1 MAEEIE
7 IKLRVETAEAARARL
22 APLGFVVRHAREL
35 ETNIVFDTADG
46 RMKRSGE
53 LLRLRRHGA
62 RTVLTYKGAGR
73 VAKYKAREEVE
84 VDVSDGEAFETILA
98 RLGYAPGFRYEKY
111 RTEYERP
118 GESGLVTVDETPMGD
133 FIEIEG
139 APDWID
145 ATARELGFD
154 ETAYITGSY
163 GGLYAE
169 HRRQYP
175 SAPPDMVFEA
185 RDPVRARALL

>member
-7 IKLRVETAEAARARL
+7 IKLRVDSAAARAML
-22 APLGFVVRHAREL
+22 AALGFAVRHAREL

-46 RMKRSGE
+46 RMKRNGE
-53 LLRLRRHGA
+53 LLRLRRQGA
-62 RTVLTYKGAGR
+62 RTLLTFKGPGR
-73 VAKYKAREEVE
+73 AAKHKSREEVE

-98 RLGYAPGFRYEKY
+98 RLGYAPAFRYEKY

-118 GESGLVTVDETPMGD
+118 GENGLVTVDETPIGD

-139 APDWID
+139 EPGWID
-145 ATARELGFD
+145 ATAWDLGFD

-163 GGLYAE
+163 GGLYAA
-169 HRRQYP
+169 HRKQNP
-175 SAPPDMVFEA
+175 SSAPDMVFA
-185 RDPVRARALL
+185 AGDPVRP